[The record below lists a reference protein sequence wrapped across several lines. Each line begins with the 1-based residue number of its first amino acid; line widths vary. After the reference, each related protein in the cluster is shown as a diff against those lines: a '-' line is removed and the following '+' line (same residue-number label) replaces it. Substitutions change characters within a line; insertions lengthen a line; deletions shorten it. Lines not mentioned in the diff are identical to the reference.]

1 MNYRLY
7 HPDDFPQLYAI
18 EEICFQ
24 PPIRFPR
31 RYMRRLVDSPD
42 AFTWIAEEDGRIAGF
57 SIADMGWDPAG
68 PFAYIQTIE
77 VLPDNRGGGVG
88 NELLRR
94 IEGSAR
100 SKNAVAIWL
109 HVESVNHGAI
119 RLYESHG
126 YKCMGREENFYA
138 RGRAGFIY
146 CKALEQKAGDRVR
159 KSE

>member
-1 MNYRLY
+1 VNYRLY

-31 RYMRRLVDSPD
+31 RYMRRLVESPD
-42 AFTWIAEEDGRIAGF
+42 AFTWVAEDEGRIAGF
-57 SIADMGWDPAG
+57 SVADLGWDPDG

-77 VLPDNRGGGVG
+77 VLPDARGRGIG

-94 IEGSAR
+94 VEGSAR
-100 SKNAVAIWL
+100 DKQAVAIWL
-109 HVESVNHGAI
+109 HVESVNAGAI
-119 RLYESHG
+119 RLYEAHG
-126 YKCMGREENFYA
+126 YRCMGREENFYA

-146 CKALEQKAGDRVR
+146 RKALEQR
-159 KSE
+159 SENSDQRSD